1 MTSIPSFLKID
12 PIVAELLRAGFGTYK
27 KHYKAYIILNI
38 SFTALFFLILGFP
51 NIDNSNTDIMLSLFK
66 FFESLESFTQTI
78 LFYSFIG
85 LIVTIFTYYFTF
97 RETLRSGELGL
108 EIQTPWTTLNQFG
121 IIIGYNLIVL
131 IYLLIWVGFFR
142 ALFLILSFNYQ
153 GILGM
158 FNTSYSYLFLALIF
172 LILLIIAFFLFVV
185 KMTYFI
191 YMLDEFK
198 VPTQALD
205 PIILIFGI
213 LFGIMILFLDI
224 INFFIPNLI
233 IKNISIII
241 TYLTPGTLI
250 MPIIGYSMA
259 HLKVASTILG
269 FEPLMLNDEPAYT

>member
-1 MTSIPSFLKID
+1 
-12 PIVAELLRAGFGTYK
+12 
-27 KHYKAYIILNI
+27 
-38 SFTALFFLILGFP
+38 
-51 NIDNSNTDIMLSLFK
+51 
-66 FFESLESFTQTI
+66 
-78 LFYSFIG
+78 
-85 LIVTIFTYYFTF
+85 
-97 RETLRSGELGL
+97 
-108 EIQTPWTTLNQFG
+108 
-121 IIIGYNLIVL
+121 
-131 IYLLIWVGFFR
+131 
-142 ALFLILSFNYQ
+142 
-153 GILGM
+153 
-158 FNTSYSYLFLALIF
+158 
-172 LILLIIAFFLFVV
+172 
-185 KMTYFI
+185 
-191 YMLDEFK
+191 MLDEFK